1 MRSYYKNKSYMTL
14 CLPIAN
20 QILNDNYICL
30 YFGHLNEYTVIRTIN
45 AKPNKVVT
53 IIDADFDIIKA
64 ITYAVLDIRKIMPT
78 ITFIHRLAASFK
90 HKVKMAIN
98 NENITQKTL
107 LPIDII
113 D

>member
-1 MRSYYKNKSYMTL
+1 MTL

-20 QILNDNYICL
+20 QVLKDNYICL
-30 YFGHLNEYTVIRTIN
+30 YLGHLNEYIVIRTIN
-45 AKPNKVVT
+45 ARPNKVIT

-64 ITYAVLDIRKIMPT
+64 ITYAVLDITKIMPT

-90 HKVKMAIN
+90 HKVKTAIN
-98 NENITQKTL
+98 SENITQKTL
-107 LPIDII
+107 LAVDII